1 MVYATQVRSQFKEDG
16 MSLRLPLTAR
26 QREVLDF
33 VRHFLAKAGYPP
45 TVREIGAHFG
55 FVPRSVF
62 DHLKALERKGYLR
75 RTASKSRSLQILD
88 VPPGFGAGQATRSAG
103 GLRELPV
110 LGRVAAGE
118 PLLSEQNVEGT
129 CTISRDWVNGDEA
142 FLLKV
147 KGESM
152 IGAHILPGD
161 YAVVRRQASAENG
174 DIVVALVNDEAT
186 IKRVFFKKDV
196 VILQPE
202 NPGMAPIQ
210 VRRGEKAFQIVGK
223 VTGLLRK
230 L

>member
-1 MVYATQVRSQFKEDG
+1 VSA
-16 MSLRLPLTAR
+16 RLALTSR
-26 QREVLDF
+26 QREVLEF
-33 VRHFLAKAGYPP
+33 IRYFLAQAGYPP

-75 RTASKSRSLQILD
+75 RVASKSRSLQILD
-88 VPPGFGAGQATRSAG
+88 APAASHASPAPRATAAF
-103 GLRELPV
+103 RELPI

-129 CTISRDWVNGDEA
+129 FTISRDWVNGDEA

-147 KGESM
+147 QGESM

-161 YAVVRRQASAENG
+161 YAVVRRQTTAENG

-186 IKRVFFKKDV
+186 IKRVFLKKDV
-196 VILQPE
+196 IVLQPE
-202 NPGMAPIQ
+202 NPAMPPIQ
-210 VRRGEKAFQIVGK
+210 VRRGEKTFQIIGK
-223 VTGLLRK
+223 VIGILRR